1 MHSETMTLNLLALLR
16 TSLASLAAL
25 TLTVLL
31 SGCGGGASGSGTSSS
46 GARAGG
52 GPRSPAY
59 VDELRKGDMVEVK
72 FSGTPQPPSD
82 TSERIKEDGT
92 INLPLIGAVVAEGKT
107 DAQLQNEIQQKY
119 VPHYFRRLTVVVRSE
134 NRVFFVDGEV
144 RRPDRYVYTGEIT
157 VMKAVAAAGGFTDF
171 AARRRIELVRS
182 TGEKLIV
189 DASDI
194 KDRPELDLPVIPG
207 DRIYVPRR
215 SPFGR

>member
-1 MHSETMTLNLLALLR
+1 MTLNFLARMR
-16 TSLASLAAL
+16 TSLASVVALSLA
-25 TLTVLL
+25 VLL
-31 SGCGGGASGSGTSSS
+31 SGCGGGGGTTQSP
-46 GARAGG
+46 ARAGSPG
-52 GPRSPAY
+52 QQPAY
-59 VDELRKGDMVEVK
+59 VDELRQGDMVEVR

-82 TSERIKEDGT
+82 TSERIKDDGT
-92 INLPLIGAVVAEGKT
+92 INLPLIGSVVAEGKT
-107 DAQLQNEIQQKY
+107 DAQLQNEIQEKY

-182 TGEKLIV
+182 TGEKFIV